1 MKKALVLASVA
12 SMIDQFNVPN
22 INLLIDIGYKVDV
35 ACNFVEGSTCSD
47 EKIKQLKAK
56 LKKMGVNC
64 YQIDFA
70 RNVLKVSQNLKAY
83 RQTRKI
89 VKEGNYDLIHSH
101 SPIGGLISRIA
112 ARNLRLGKS
121 GKTKVIYTAHGFHF
135 FTGAPL
141 INWLIFYPIEWM
153 SSYLTDTL
161 ITITK
166 EDFVRATEKMHASKV
181 EYLPGVGIDVMKFRA
196 DVPEA
201 VKQQMRQEIGV
212 GMSDLMILSVGELNK
227 NKNHEVVLR
236 AMAKLGRKDV
246 HYVIAGRGMLKDY
259 LEMLAKE
266 LGVEEQLH
274 LLGFRT
280 DIKELYKVADVFAHP
295 SFREGLSVAV
305 MEAMASAMPIIC
317 TEIRGNTDLIDEGKG
332 GYMFNPA
339 DVDNAYK
346 ALKKVVEN
354 SNLKTLGEYNTK
366 KAEGLDV
373 KVILEKMRGIY
384 SIK

>member
-22 INLLIDIGYKVDV
+22 IKLLIELGYKVDV

-101 SPIGGLISRIA
+101 SPIGGLLSRIA

-196 DVPEA
+196 NVPEA
-201 VKQQMRQEIGV
+201 VKQHMRQEIGV
-212 GMSDLMILSVGELNK
+212 GMSDLMILSVGE
-227 NKNHEVVLR
+227 
-236 AMAKLGRKDV
+236 
-246 HYVIAGRGMLKDY
+246 
-259 LEMLAKE
+259 
-266 LGVEEQLH
+266 
-274 LLGFRT
+274 
-280 DIKELYKVADVFAHP
+280 
-295 SFREGLSVAV
+295 
-305 MEAMASAMPIIC
+305 
-317 TEIRGNTDLIDEGKG
+317 
-332 GYMFNPA
+332 
-339 DVDNAYK
+339 
-346 ALKKVVEN
+346 
-354 SNLKTLGEYNTK
+354 
-366 KAEGLDV
+366 
-373 KVILEKMRGIY
+373 
-384 SIK
+384 

>member
-12 SMIDQFNVPN
+12 SMIDQFNMPN
-22 INLLIDIGYKVDV
+22 IRLLIELGYKVDV

-47 EKIKQLKAK
+47 EKIVQLKAT
-56 LKKMGVNC
+56 LAEMGVNC

-70 RNVLKVSQNLKAY
+70 RNVLKVTQNLKAY

-89 VKEGNYDLIHSH
+89 VKDGDYNLIHSH
-101 SPIGGLISRIA
+101 SPIGGLLSRLAVRDMRI
-112 ARNLRLGKS
+112 GKG
-121 GKTKVIYTAHGFHF
+121 GKTKMIYTAHGFHF
-135 FTGAPL
+135 FKGAPL
-141 INWLIFYPIEWM
+141 MNWLIFYPIEKI
-153 SSYLTDTL
+153 SSFLTDVL

-166 EDFVRATEKMHASKV
+166 EDMVRAQKKMHASEV
-181 EYLPGVGIDVMKFRA
+181 AYIPGVGIDVMKFRA

-201 VKQQMRQEIGV
+201 VKEQKRQEINV
-212 GMSDLMILSVGELNK
+212 GMDDVMLLSVGELNK

-236 AMAKLGRKDV
+236 ALAKLGRKDV
-246 HYVIAGRGMLKDY
+246 HYVIAGRGVLKDY
-259 LEMLAKE
+259 LENLAKE
-266 LGVEEQLH
+266 LSVGEQLH

-332 GYMFNPA
+332 GYLFNPT
-339 DVDNAYK
+339 DVDGAYQALRKMVCESDRK
-346 ALKKVVEN
+346 AL
-354 SNLKTLGEYNTK
+354 GAYNTK

-373 KVILEKMRGIY
+373 KVILEKMREIY
-384 SIK
+384 SI

>member
-12 SMIDQFNVPN
+12 SMIDQFNMPN
-22 INLLIDIGYKVDV
+22 IKLLIELGYKVDV

-47 EKIKQLKAK
+47 EKIAQLKAT
-56 LKKMGVNC
+56 LAEIGVNC

-89 VKEGNYDLIHSH
+89 VKEGGYDLIHSH
-101 SPIGGLISRIA
+101 SPIGGLLSRIA
-112 ARNLRLGKS
+112 ARDMRLGK
-121 GKTKVIYTAHGFHF
+121 GGQTKMVYTAHGFHF
-135 FTGAPL
+135 FKGAPL
-141 INWLIFYPIEWM
+141 MNWMIFYPIEWV

-166 EDFVRATEKMHASKV
+166 EDFARATEKMHAGEV
-181 EYLPGVGIDVMKFRA
+181 EYIPGVGIDVMKFRA
-196 DVPEA
+196 DVSEA
-201 VKQQMRQEIGV
+201 VKEQKRQEIAV
-212 GMSDLMILSVGELNK
+212 GMDEVMLLSVGELNK

-246 HYVIAGRGMLKDY
+246 HYVIAGRGVLKDH
-259 LEMLAKE
+259 LENLAKE
-266 LGVEEQLH
+266 LGVSEQLH

-305 MEAMASAMPIIC
+305 MEAMASAMPVIS

-332 GYMFNPA
+332 GYLFNPA
-339 DVDNAYK
+339 DVDGAYE

-354 SNLKTLGEYNTK
+354 KKRKILGEYNTK

-373 KVILEKMRGIY
+373 QVILEKMRGIY
-384 SIK
+384 SI

>member
-12 SMIDQFNVPN
+12 SMIDQFNMPN
-22 INLLIDIGYKVDV
+22 IKLLIELGYKVDV

-47 EKIKQLKAK
+47 EKIAQLKAT
-56 LKKMGVNC
+56 LAEIGVNC

-89 VKEGNYDLIHSH
+89 VKVGGYDLIHSH
-101 SPIGGLISRIA
+101 SPIGGLLSRIA
-112 ARNLRLGKS
+112 ARDMRLGK
-121 GKTKVIYTAHGFHF
+121 GGQTKMVYTAHGFHF
-135 FTGAPL
+135 FKGAPL
-141 INWLIFYPIEWM
+141 MNWMIFYPIEWV

-166 EDFVRATEKMHASKV
+166 EDFARATEKMHAGEV
-181 EYLPGVGIDVMKFRA
+181 EYIPGVGIDVMKFRA
-196 DVPEA
+196 DVSEA
-201 VKQQMRQEIGV
+201 VKEQKRQEIAV
-212 GMSDLMILSVGELNK
+212 GMDEVMLLSVGELNK

-246 HYVIAGRGMLKDY
+246 HYVIAGRGVLKDH
-259 LEMLAKE
+259 LENLAKE
-266 LGVEEQLH
+266 LGVSEQLH

-305 MEAMASAMPIIC
+305 MEAMASAMPVIS

-332 GYMFNPA
+332 GYLFNPA
-339 DVDNAYK
+339 DVDGAYE

-354 SNLKTLGEYNTK
+354 KKRKILGEYNTK

-373 KVILEKMRGIY
+373 QVILEKMRGIY
-384 SIK
+384 SI

>member
-12 SMIDQFNVPN
+12 SMIDQFNMPN
-22 INLLIDIGYKVDV
+22 IRLMIELGYKVDV

-47 EKIKQLKAK
+47 EKITLLKAT
-56 LKKMGVNC
+56 LAEMGVNC

-70 RNVLKVSQNLKAY
+70 RNVLKVTQNLKAY

-89 VKEGNYDLIHSH
+89 VKEGGYDLIHSH
-101 SPIGGLISRIA
+101 SPIGGLLSRIA
-112 ARNLRLGKS
+112 ARDMRKCKG
-121 GKTKVIYTAHGFHF
+121 GQTKMVYTAHGFHF
-135 FTGAPL
+135 FKGAPL
-141 INWLIFYPIEWM
+141 MNWMIFYPIEWV

-166 EDFVRATEKMHASKV
+166 EDFARATEKMHAGEV
-181 EYLPGVGIDVMKFRA
+181 EYIPGVGIDVMKFRA

-201 VKQQMRQEIGV
+201 VKEQKRQEIGI
-212 GMSDLMILSVGELNK
+212 GMDDVMMLSVGELNK

-246 HYVIAGRGMLKDY
+246 HYVIAGRGVLKDY
-259 LEMLAKE
+259 LENLAKE
-266 LGVEEQLH
+266 LGVCEQLH
-274 LLGFRT
+274 LLGFRADT
-280 DIKELYKVADVFAHP
+280 KELYKVADVFAHP

-332 GYMFNPA
+332 GYLFNPA
-339 DVDNAYK
+339 DVDGAFA
-346 ALKKVVEN
+346 ALKKMVYE
-354 SNLKTLGEYNTK
+354 SDRKALGAYNTK

-384 SIK
+384 STK